1 MEVETADDGP
11 EAQQKLEQSTPD
23 VILASVLLPGI
34 SGYELCRR
42 IKENERLAR
51 IPVMLLGGL
60 HEPFDQAEARRVGAD
75 DVVSKPFKSIR
86 QLVNRVGA
94 LLGGKPADASNAD
107 HEYSTLGL
115 GHDSAPAPA
124 DHVQVEA
131 AATPV
136 PLVKDSEDVADTGA
150 EDSTI
155 ELDHDS
161 AQTPADHIQD
171 EPFADDTPTMADTN
185 VTVFVEAASMT
196 EPESFEPEVEAA
208 GSTCVA
214 DVELQTADTQK
225 LEPINDEH
233 AMEAVTPI
241 TSAQDDT
248 IEMEPA
254 IQFDEP
260 LASISKP
267 NERETSTGTSE
278 MNEQPSSQSTP
289 APAVFKDSLLDLGD
303 LGSPNEILVADD
315 LILDLDYDEP
325 GNGSA
330 VTQPEITP
338 EPAAAVE
345 AVQLAEVI
353 SPIEVIEP
361 IEAIAPLEF
370 VEPEPVFEPEFE
382 IAAELEPEAQPV
394 AEFQEW
400 AVIAEAPIAAQPA
413 VIATEDQAPGEANLS
428 LSPEMIDAVA
438 RRVVE
443 LMSDS
448 VVREIAWEVVP
459 ELAELLIKKKLEEQK
474 L

>member
-1 MEVETADDGP
+1 
-11 EAQQKLEQSTPD
+11 
-23 VILASVLLPGI
+23 
-34 SGYELCRR
+34 
-42 IKENERLAR
+42 
-51 IPVMLLGGL
+51 
-60 HEPFDQAEARRVGAD
+60 
-75 DVVSKPFKSIR
+75 
-86 QLVNRVGA
+86 
-94 LLGGKPADASNAD
+94 
-107 HEYSTLGL
+107 
-115 GHDSAPAPA
+115 
-124 DHVQVEA
+124 
-131 AATPV
+131 
-136 PLVKDSEDVADTGA
+136 
-150 EDSTI
+150 
-155 ELDHDS
+155 
-161 AQTPADHIQD
+161 
-171 EPFADDTPTMADTN
+171 
-185 VTVFVEAASMT
+185 
-196 EPESFEPEVEAA
+196 
-208 GSTCVA
+208 
-214 DVELQTADTQK
+214 
-225 LEPINDEH
+225 
-233 AMEAVTPI
+233 
-241 TSAQDDT
+241 
-248 IEMEPA
+248 MEPA
-254 IQFDEP
+254 IQVDEP

-267 NERETSTGTSE
+267 NERETSTGISE

-330 VTQPEITP
+330 AIQSEIVP

-345 AVQLAEVI
+345 AVQLAEVV

-361 IEAIAPLEF
+361 METIAPIEV

-382 IAAELEPEAQPV
+382 IAAEPETEAQPV

-400 AVIAEAPIAAQPA
+400 AVVAEAPKAAQPE
-413 VIATEDQAPGEANLS
+413 VSATEDQTPSEGNLS